1 MNVITSNNTDLQ
13 IDDSAEIHRGGEGR
27 ILLLKEFPNCVAKLY
42 LPNITP
48 ITPDQQKALEVLDSQ
63 YFVKPQE
70 LILDKKTKQVLGFVM
85 SYIPADF
92 MPLAAFFGVQQCRK
106 FKVDLN
112 WKKNVLLKILAA
124 ITQAHQNQ
132 VVIGDLSG
140 LNILV
145 NEAGEVKFIDVDAYQ
160 TPAKPHSGLLLDEI
174 RDYYY
179 QGAIS
184 VQSDY
189 FAFSV
194 IAFNLLTY
202 THPYKGVH
210 KIYKSLA
217 ERMIHL
223 IPVFKADKDLII
235 PKCYEPVPVQTW
247 QQQFA
252 NLFELGQRFVFNL
265 TGSVIQIAQNIQ
277 NQIVTTPTITQGELT
292 TQIIYQALHNEWIV
306 NVTALN
312 SRLLIK
318 TDQRYL
324 VYDTTNYGKAT
335 LQNEFDTSLAND
347 LFAGQQQILA
357 KKGSQLF
364 VYQADK
370 GFVALQNFSF
380 SASSR
385 YLQIDNILAVVEDD
399 LLKFVFLDD
408 INQTFVRV
416 EQTPVFG
423 KGIHIGSGGLYQRV
437 GGRQYIFYHS
447 GKTLST
453 VLVPFTL
460 QDIYVVGNQG
470 VISYKQQQGN
480 EVALL
485 YSYFS
490 IQGLNFQLRNS
501 TEELTT
507 LRAFA
512 YKATQNQQGLVF
524 EPADNELKIRRTE
537 DYAILQKLS
546 NATLTEQTQLLN
558 TQAGIIAVEQNKVVL
573 LNKRS

>member
-1 MNVITSNNTDLQ
+1 MNVITSNNIALQ

-27 ILLLKEFPNCVAKLY
+27 ILLLKELPNCVAKLY

-48 ITPDQQKALEVLDSQ
+48 ITPNQQKALQVLDNQ
-63 YFVKPQE
+63 YFVKPQD

-85 SYIPADF
+85 SYISADF
-92 MPLAAFFGVQQCRK
+92 VPLATFFGVQQCRK
-106 FKVDLN
+106 FKIDLN
-112 WKKNVLLKILAA
+112 WKKNVLTKILTA

-145 NEAGEVKFIDVDAYQ
+145 NEFGEVKFIDVDAYQ

-179 QGAIS
+179 QGNIS

-217 ERMIHL
+217 ERMINL

-235 PKCYEPVPVQTW
+235 PKCYEPVPVNTW
-247 QQQFA
+247 QQQFV
-252 NLFELGQRFVFNL
+252 NLFELGQRFVFNF
-265 TGSVIQIAQNIQ
+265 TGSVTQIAQNTQ
-277 NQIVTTPTITQGELT
+277 NQTVAIPTVMQGELS
-292 TQIIYQALHNEWIV
+292 TQTIYQALTNEWIT

-335 LQNEFDTSLAND
+335 LQNEFETHLAED
-347 LFAGQQQILA
+347 LFVGQHHILA

-370 GFVALQNFSF
+370 GFIALQNISF
-380 SASSR
+380 TPTSR

-453 VLVPFTL
+453 VLVPFAL
-460 QDIYVVGNQG
+460 QDVYVVGNQG

-501 TEELTT
+501 TDELTT
-507 LRAFA
+507 LKAFA
-512 YKATQNQQGLVF
+512 YKTTQNQQGLVF

-573 LNKRS
+573 LNKRG